1 MRVTG
6 VDTIPV
12 EVGVTRLEAGGIAPY
27 RGARSAVE
35 RVTRLLIR
43 LSTDSG
49 IDGWGEIRPTLSV
62 ASARRIVERDVAP
75 HVVDRRVW
83 EIESF
88 LAEFQFEYL
97 HLRSF
102 VAGVEMALWDAFGK
116 ELDAPLHQLLGGKC
130 TDAIPIAAPLG
141 ILPPAESRRCAR
153 RALDDGYEVLKV
165 KAGRDWRTDVDRVL
179 AMHDEVDGRLEF
191 RVDPN
196 QEWTFEDAVRAAARL
211 EDAGVYLQYLEQP
224 IRIDSVGA
232 LKRLRNR
239 LTTPIAVNEDTY
251 VPRNLFRLV
260 REDAIDVAVV
270 DLVPAGGILELKR
283 QLGVATEAGLSV
295 AHHDAFDLGIKKAAV
310 AHTVASSPAI
320 NLATDTVY
328 PHWADHVIETPLS
341 VADGHLTVPDGP
353 GLGVTVDEGQLDSL
367 RVD

>member
-1 MRVTG
+1 MHV
-6 VDTIPV
+6 VDVETIPV
-12 EVGVTRLEAGGIAPY
+12 EADVKPLEAGGIAPY
-27 RGARSAVE
+27 RGSESSVE

-43 LSTDSG
+43 VSTDGG
-49 IDGWGEIRPTLSV
+49 IEGWGEIRPTL
-62 ASARRIVERDVAP
+62 ALETAAGLVERDVAP
-75 HVVDRRVW
+75 QIVGRPVW
-83 EIESF
+83 EIEAF
-88 LAEFQFEYL
+88 LDRFQFEYL
-97 HLRSF
+97 HLRPF

-116 ELDAPLHQLLGGKC
+116 HLGEPLHRLLGGKC
-130 TDAIPIAAPLG
+130 TDAIPVAAPLG
-141 ILPPAESRRCAR
+141 ILPPDESRRYAR
-153 RALDDGYEVLKV
+153 RALEDGYDVLKV
-165 KAGRDWRTDVDRVL
+165 KAGRDWRTDVDRVV
-179 AMHDEVDGRLEF
+179 AMDEAVDGQLEL

-196 QEWTFEDAVRAAARL
+196 QGWTVEEAVRVAARL
-211 EDAGVYLQYLEQP
+211 EDHEIYLQYLEQP
-224 IRIDSVGA
+224 IRIDSVGSLA
-232 LKRLRNR
+232 RLRSR
-239 LTTPIAVNEDTY
+239 VRTPIAVNEDTY
-251 VPRNLFRLV
+251 VPRNLYQLASA
-260 REDAIDVAVV
+260 DAIDVAVV